1 MEEVWNHIEVVQSR
15 HPAVEK
21 VRCQLFAML
30 HWRQKTRELGSERRL
45 ENFSAEPFQSL
56 DRESNSY
63 LSSTACSEIQQLTFR
78 GNFCFFHMFKIICV
92 EWMDPIESDQ
102 KSCLVIVGKNWRPF
116 FRSWKASL
124 SSPTTPTGPNASFT
138 LQSNFPNSVF
148 AQTVYAIRSIRSI
161 GNIPD
166 CNYVGFPLSGVVV
179 SALKSP
185 SKTTHS
191 ARMLQNECIQK
202 YKKRQTKEKQK
213 TNKSKDRHLSQ
224 EWCWVPQEPL

>member
-1 MEEVWNHIEVVQSR
+1 
-15 HPAVEK
+15 
-21 VRCQLFAML
+21 
-30 HWRQKTRELGSERRL
+30 
-45 ENFSAEPFQSL
+45 
-56 DRESNSY
+56 
-63 LSSTACSEIQQLTFR
+63 
-78 GNFCFFHMFKIICV
+78 
-92 EWMDPIESDQ
+92 MDPIESDQ

-138 LQSNFPNSVF
+138 QQSNIPNSVF

-185 SKTTHS
+185 ALKQHTLHECYKTNVYRKTKRQKNDKQKQRQTPLSRVVLSASRAPSKRTHS
-191 ARMLQNECIQK
+191 PQMLQNKVIIL
-202 YKKRQTKEKQK
+202 
-213 TNKSKDRHLSQ
+213 LS
-224 EWCWVPQEPL
+224 

>member
-1 MEEVWNHIEVVQSR
+1 
-15 HPAVEK
+15 
-21 VRCQLFAML
+21 
-30 HWRQKTRELGSERRL
+30 
-45 ENFSAEPFQSL
+45 
-56 DRESNSY
+56 
-63 LSSTACSEIQQLTFR
+63 
-78 GNFCFFHMFKIICV
+78 
-92 EWMDPIESDQ
+92 MDPIEGDQ

-124 SSPTTPTGPNASFT
+124 SSPTTPTGPNASST
-138 LQSNFPNSVF
+138 LQSNIPNSVF

-202 YKKRQTKEKQK
+202 DKKWQTKAKQK
-213 TNKSKDRHLSQ
+213 TNKSKDRHLSL
-224 EWCWVPQEPL
+224 EWCWVPQEPLLKQHTLHKCFKTR